1 MKIVKHEGKRRL
13 FDSSQTLLL
22 MDEST
27 LKRIIEDPAKPLLEQ
42 EEKGVSGEE
51 KRIYDTSTS
60 LLDICREGQKKGA
73 KRLEVSYDFFFG
85 GSRRENYPDSP
96 DTLNAYKVIHDVAK
110 EYGMDFSASVVSPL
124 DIGGGYA
131 RTHTDTGRTM
141 QFREGEIAP
150 DGSYQVSMIYQ
161 TQWTN
166 NKGPIRL
173 TLSEVKVFAFR
184 EERIGDTPYYYVNEN
199 EITDVSATARY
210 EIDEDSIRTERDGYG
225 HGDIRIFGRTT
236 SDVGNRCLVVLVYAT
251 PELDYFSKEAGE
263 YMRSVIDRHARKGIS
278 YAGFYSDEMHI
289 QFDWDLEAHFGP
301 DEINTRY
308 VTDSLAQ
315 TYAKRFGT
323 QYADFPKYLVYF
335 AYQQHGFLPGEEGQL
350 PAQHVFGKTREAIV
364 ETWLFRKRYFEM
376 LQRRVV
382 DLCKDTKDYAEELF
396 GGPIM
401 TRAHSTWQEAPTCD
415 RFYDTQRFSVSVDKD
430 LSRYEYTPAY
440 VWSSS
445 IREDMSAC
453 YDYFKWNEYL
463 TGGGTDHPEGGFLDR
478 NYYGCA
484 FAASLALLNRFPFSY
499 YGFWGSPQPVLDRL
513 AEMGVT
519 YGNESL
525 GRDLAHNLI
534 QGLTPRISEVLTLYP
549 LDLNYLEERF
559 GSWMVQYGYTD
570 YITEDKLLEFAKTP
584 AEGRLTVRD
593 RSYRTLMVFCS
604 PLLSASTLR
613 LLKAFVESGGTL
625 VWCSSPALRTDDGT
639 LPLWQELFGIRALA
653 FPYGGIPAKDQQV
666 HFPGLSAVKPMT
678 ILTGFLPDH
687 IYPVQAGEASVIAA
701 LKEPAQPGE
710 ATADAALKESA
721 QPGETAAG
729 LKQPLLSQE
738 EEVSLEAP
746 VLGTRKDY
754 AGGGKAVYLGFRP
767 RDDQSCSLGEDVDT
781 LFSILRELGC
791 YDPQGCEAL
800 SRPAESP
807 YILNRF
813 PNGTVTMA
821 NHMRTIRE
829 DWYGTFY
836 RDEER
841 DREILKTVT
850 LTPRRIHLE
859 NAQLLGHQISYE
871 GTGALSYRFTKE
883 AGLTGFAGRDT
894 TGIRIDGRDYRFT
907 EQPADMAFYQI
918 DAGELS
924 EGIQSAYAVKCD
936 TECALQL
943 PFDAAGMQCAL
954 CRDAQLETTAA
965 YPFTVQNG
973 ATLVEITSQAK
984 GQWMVLYR

>member
-1 MKIVKHEGKRRL
+1 MNIVKHEGKRRL

-27 LKRIIEDPAKPLLEQ
+27 LKRIIEDPAQPLLER
-42 EEKGVSGEE
+42 EDKGVSGEE

-60 LLDICREGQKKGA
+60 LLDICREGQEKGA

-85 GSRRENYPDSP
+85 GSKRENYPDSP
-96 DTLNAYKVIHDVAK
+96 DTLNAYKVIYDVAK
-110 EYGMDFSASVVSPL
+110 EHGMRFSASVVSPL

-131 RTHTDTGRTM
+131 KTHTDVGHTM

-173 TLSEVKVFAFR
+173 TLSEVKVFAFC
-184 EERIGDTPYYYVNEN
+184 EERIGDTPYYYVDEN
-199 EITDVSATARY
+199 EITDISSTASY
-210 EIDEDSIRTERDGYG
+210 EIDENSIRTERDGYG
-225 HGDIRIFGRTT
+225 HGDIRIFGRAA
-236 SDVGNRCLVVLVYAT
+236 SGSKNRCLVVLVYAT
-251 PELDYFSKEAGE
+251 PELDYFSAEAGD
-263 YMRSVIDRHARKGIS
+263 YMKSIIDKHAEKGIQ

-289 QFDWDLEAHFGP
+289 QFDWDLEEHFGP
-301 DEINTRY
+301 DTEINTRY
-308 VTDSLAQ
+308 VTDALAH
-315 TYAKRFGT
+315 TYAERFGR
-323 QYADFPKYLVYF
+323 QYEDFPKYLVYF
-335 AYQQHGFLPGEEGQL
+335 AYQQHGFLPGEEGRL

-382 DLCKDTKDYAEELF
+382 DLCKDTKDYAEDLF

-401 TRAHSTWQEAPTCD
+401 TRAHSTWQESPTCD
-415 RFYDTQRFSVSVDKD
+415 RFYDSQRFSVSVDKE

-445 IREDMSAC
+445 IRENMSAC

-499 YGFWGSPQPVLDRL
+499 YGFWGSPKPVMDRL
-513 AEMGVT
+513 ADVGVT

-525 GRDLAHNLI
+525 GRELAHNLI

-570 YITEDKLLEFAKTP
+570 YITEDKLLQFAAAP
-584 AEGRLTVRD
+584 ADGLLKVRD

-604 PLLSASTLR
+604 PLLSAETMN
-613 LLKAFVESGGTL
+613 LLKTFVEKGGTV
-625 VWCSSPALRTDDGT
+625 VWCSIPALREDDGT
-639 LPLWQELFGIRALA
+639 LSLWQELFGIRRLD
-653 FPYGGIPAKDQQV
+653 FPYGAIQAKDKQV
-666 HFPGLSAVKPMT
+666 QFPGLNTVKPMT
-678 ILTGFLPDH
+678 ILTDFLPDH
-687 IYPVQAGEASVIAA
+687 IYPVLPGEADVIAT
-701 LKEPAQPGE
+701 LKEPALSRE
-710 ATADAALKESA
+710 ADAS
-721 QPGETAAG
+721 GEV
-729 LKQPLLSQE
+729 PI
-738 EEVSLEAP
+738 
-746 VLGTRKDY
+746 LGTRKDY
-754 AGGGKAVYLGFRP
+754 AGGGRAIYLGFRP
-767 RDDQSCSLGEDVDT
+767 RDDQSCSLGEDVNT
-781 LFSILRELGC
+781 LFSILLELGC
-791 YDPQGCEAL
+791 YEAQGPEAL
-800 SRPAESP
+800 SRPAQSP

-829 DWYGTFY
+829 DWYGSFY
-836 RDEER
+836 RDEEK
-841 DREILKTVT
+841 DREILKTVE
-850 LTPRRIHLE
+850 LTPRQICLKE
-859 NAQLLGHQISYE
+859 MEILGHKISYE
-871 GTGALSYRFTKE
+871 GTGAMSYRYSGE

-894 TGIRIDGRDYRFT
+894 AGIQIDGRSYRFA
-907 EQPADMAFYQI
+907 EKPVDLAFYQV
-918 DAGELS
+918 DSEELL
-924 EGIQSAYAVKCD
+924 EGVQWAYAVKCD
-936 TECALQL
+936 TEARIRL
-943 PFDAAGMQCAL
+943 PFNATGAQCAL
-954 CRDAQLETTAA
+954 CRDEQLETAA
-965 YPFTVQNG
+965 PYPFTVLG
-973 ATLVEITSQAK
+973 DETVVEITSQAK
-984 GQWMVLYR
+984 GKWMVFYR